1 MVALDDQQWT
11 ETHPTVLAS
20 DLEHWHRHARRES
33 PSQWVWGRPWAGV
46 CRGEAQAGGWRG
58 DQCNPRTPSPAG
70 HWLHSAPKCPFS
82 RDTQHWDLKTCEIL
96 SFQILAID
104 SNRKH
109 IPHPPHPPHPQVC
122 LRKQHRKGHLWAG
135 RLRPGLMQD
144 PPSRA
149 FLLGRWPDIY
159 LPSWSQSSSANL
171 SCVGGVCFSGSL
183 TSQATSQSITYP
195 ASLAAGVVSTRAGF
209 SSVEFRCRLR
219 FGSQGCPS
227 GGKGPQEAGE
237 GARRHGT
244 SHVGHP
250 SKPNLSVLPE
260 VPELQNI
267 LNKSLF

>member
-1 MVALDDQQWT
+1 MISNGLKHTPPCWPLTSSTGTITRGWNLPHSGFGQESAG
-11 ETHPTVLAS
+11 ERP
-20 DLEHWHRHARRES
+20 RRE
-33 PSQWVWGRPWAGV
+33 AG
-46 CRGEAQAGGWRG
+46 EETSA
-58 DQCNPRTPSPAG
+58 TPE
-70 HWLHSAPKCPFS
+70 LHPLQDIGSILPPKCPFS

-135 RLRPGLMQD
+135 RLRPELMQD
-144 PPSRA
+144 PPSGA

-183 TSQATSQSITYP
+183 TSQATSRSITYP
-195 ASLAAGVVSTRAGF
+195 ASLAAGVVSTGAGF
-209 SSVEFRCRLR
+209 SSGEFRCRPR
-219 FGSQGCPS
+219 FGSRGCPS

-237 GARRHGT
+237 GAHRHGT

-250 SKPNLSVLPE
+250 SKPDLSVLPE